1 MSAGRPFLSPALRL
15 ALGIVSLLLSL
26 MLLVDMAIGVIPDRQ
41 EAAIEIRQHIAET
54 LAVQITALL
63 HSDQQSLIRATLD
76 KILERSDELESVA
89 VRRRDGVIVARAGE
103 HARHWRLPAEAPS
116 NLRNVRVPLLAG
128 DREWGDV
135 ELSFRPAYPESMI
148 GWIGDPLIK
157 GLLAFGL
164 GGSLLAYLYLRRALQ
179 SLDPGSVIP
188 QRVRAAFDTLGE
200 AVMVLDNEDRVLL
213 VNRAFAKIH
222 PLAGTDPTGKPVTA
236 LKWLM
241 SGLGDEVD
249 AYPWREVARTHE
261 AVRDQPVELLAG
273 KNEHLLRVLLSAAP
287 ILDGGNRVRGC
298 IVSMNDVTALH
309 MINAQLLDTVHELD
323 QSNEL
328 IRVQNEELVRLATR
342 DPLTGCLNRRAFFER
357 VSELIEAASRSGML
371 LACIMSDVD
380 HFKRFND
387 DYGHAIGD
395 QVLQAVSAALMR
407 GVRTEDDLVCR
418 YGGEEFCIML
428 PGLSMSQAAEIAE
441 RLRASI
447 EAKAA
452 AGIRSHPGLR
462 ITSSFG
468 VAEFGPEVADES
480 QLIALADAALYGAKR
495 AGRNRVQ
502 CAGQGSDV
510 MA

>member
-1 MSAGRPFLSPALRL
+1 MMSGRPLFSPALRL
-15 ALGIVSLLLSL
+15 ALGVVSLLLSL

-41 EAAIEIRQHIAET
+41 KSAVELRQHIAET

-63 HSDQQSLIRATLD
+63 HSDQQTLISSTLD
-76 KILERSDELESVA
+76 KVLRRSDELDSVA
-89 VRRRDGVIVARAGE
+89 VRRDDGLIVSRAGD
-103 HARHWRLPAEAPS
+103 HARHWHLSADAPS

-128 DREWGDV
+128 QHEWGNV
-135 ELSFRPAYPESMI
+135 ELSFRPAFPESVV
-148 GWIGDPLIK
+148 GWLDDPLVK
-157 GLLAFGL
+157 GIVAFAC

-179 SLDPGSVIP
+179 YLDPGSVIP

-222 PLAGTDPTGKPVTA
+222 PQASVDPTGKPVAA

-241 SGLGDEVD
+241 SGMGDDGE

-261 AVRDQPVELLAG
+261 PVREQPVELLAG
-273 KNEHLLRVLLSAAP
+273 EAGQLTRILLSAAP

-298 IVSMNDVTALH
+298 IVSMADVTALH
-309 MINAQLLDTVHELD
+309 MINSQLLDTVHELD

-357 VSELIEAASRSGML
+357 VSELVEAAARDGAHLS
-371 LACIMSDVD
+371 CIMSDVD
-380 HFKRFND
+380 FFKRFND

-395 QVLQAVSAALMR
+395 QVLQAVAAALGR
-407 GVRTEDDLVCR
+407 GVRTDEDLVCR
-418 YGGEEFCIML
+418 YGGEEFCIIL
-428 PGLSMSQAAEIAE
+428 PGLSAARAAEVAE

-447 EAKAA
+447 ERDAA
-452 AGIRSHPGLR
+452 SGIRSHPGLR

-468 VAEFGPEVADES
+468 VAELRADVADEN
-480 QLIALADAALYGAKR
+480 QLIALADAALYEAKR

-502 CAGQGSDV
+502 CAGQDSGV
-510 MA
+510 AA